1 MAYTFH
7 AEEDK
12 EVRTTSEDGVCVYPD
27 DYCAGSGLA
36 VGKKKCLLLTVY
48 KALTV
53 SYLGQMKSYK
63 RR

>member
-1 MAYTFH
+1 MAYSFH

-12 EVRTTSEDGVCVYPD
+12 EVRATSEDSVCVYPD
-27 DYCAGSGLA
+27 IYCAGSGPA

-53 SYLGQMKSYK
+53 SYLRQMKSYK
-63 RR
+63 